1 MKSRLERIIEKLPN
15 QEVELSTQKVELGIA
30 DELKDLIKRGLS
42 IEKKLSSDIIAYNG
56 LLRAGN
62 GFKNK
67 YAELVKIAKEIGVP
81 VTPEMK
87 KLEDMADGFIK
98 KGEALKKVS
107 NLF

>member
-1 MKSRLERIIEKLPN
+1 MKSRLERIIEKLPK
-15 QEVELSTQKVELGIA
+15 QELSAQKVELGIA

-56 LLRAGN
+56 LLRSGN

-81 VTPEMK
+81 VPPEMK
-87 KLEDMADGFIK
+87 KLEDLADGFIK